1 MPPKVK
7 NDGRKLHKC
16 TLRKVELVPGMT
28 MQEYVWAEGNRPNF
42 PTNPPIQDSQIEAEM
57 LAEKALELIKQRP
70 CSLRRV
76 RELIGMPLASARR
89 SLNTLRLHDRAH
101 LIYGLNGAALWKA
114 GPKPTAHRLTPK
126 HT

>member
-16 TLRKVELVPGMT
+16 TLYKVELVPGMT
-28 MQEYVWAEGNRPNF
+28 MQEYVWAEGHRPHF
-42 PTNPPIQDSQIEAEM
+42 PNNPPIQDSQIEAEI

-101 LIYGLNGAALWKA
+101 LVYGLNGAALWKA
-114 GPKPTAHRLTPK
+114 GPKPTTHSQTTK
-126 HT
+126 QT